1 MNKKIVSFP
10 HLANY
15 VYPIKFLLKKTTNVE
30 VREAPKIT
38 KQTLEIGS
46 KYSPDAVCLPFKY
59 NLGNFIES
67 LENGA
72 NVLMQAGGGCRYGYY
87 AEVQEQILRDLGY
100 DFEFISLAGKN
111 GINPISIYKAL
122 RKLNKRLCFI
132 KYIYYLILFL
142 LFVIFM
148 DNIDVFY
155 RENVAFEEEKG
166 SFDKLR
172 KHMLYSFSRNK
183 GIFSLIVRYFKY
195 KKLFKKIKINKP
207 GDCLKVGVVGEL
219 YGSMEG
225 NASLFLEKKL
235 ADMGISVRRYTNAT
249 YLILTK
255 RFQVP
260 FLLET
265 CRDYCKYELG
275 ADGMDNVARSI
286 ILKEDEFDGIIHIK
300 PFGCIPEISAVP
312 ILQKYKN
319 DSGIPMLFLTFDVQT
334 SEEGLNT
341 RLEAFYEM
349 LKMRKGK

>member
-46 KYSPDAVCLPFKY
+46 KYSPDTVCLPFKY

-132 KYIYYLILFL
+132 KYIYYLILTL
-142 LFVIFM
+142 LFVAFM
-148 DNIDVFY
+148 DKIDVFY
-155 RENVAFEEEKG
+155 RENVAFEDEKG

-183 GIFSLIVRYFKY
+183 GIFSLI
-195 KKLFKKIKINKP
+195 
-207 GDCLKVGVVGEL
+207 
-219 YGSMEG
+219 
-225 NASLFLEKKL
+225 
-235 ADMGISVRRYTNAT
+235 IS
-249 YLILTK
+249 
-255 RFQVP
+255 F
-260 FLLET
+260 
-265 CRDYCKYELG
+265 
-275 ADGMDNVARSI
+275 
-286 ILKEDEFDGIIHIK
+286 
-300 PFGCIPEISAVP
+300 
-312 ILQKYKN
+312 
-319 DSGIPMLFLTFDVQT
+319 
-334 SEEGLNT
+334 
-341 RLEAFYEM
+341 
-349 LKMRKGK
+349 